1 MKGGIV
7 TMDQGWR
14 FEERVRVSRMRR
26 VGPIGNVHATYRWP
40 RRLPRVQSDLLSW
53 DNLDLCG
60 GWGPLRPA
68 DEATPIARVLAGLKP
83 VGLSVF
89 YVEADGDPPAWQ
101 RPEADRIREL
111 AGTAAASPG
120 FRVTWR
126 SMPWSQAS
134 TLERVLVAR
143 DAPFGELYDL
153 GAIASFYDEAGLR
166 VARDVASLRDRPV
179 QSGWMWERSAETD
192 LELVACGLALG
203 YPLESTAALLL
214 GTGP

>member
-1 MKGGIV
+1 MIV
-7 TMDQGWR
+7 IDSSAVVAVMFG
-14 FEERVRVSRMRR
+14 E
-26 VGPIGNVHATYRWP
+26 
-40 RRLPRVQSDLLSW
+40 
-53 DNLDLCG
+53 
-60 GWGPLRPA
+60 
-68 DEATPIARVLAGLKP
+68 
-83 VGLSVF
+83 
-89 YVEADGDPPAWQ
+89 
-101 RPEADRIREL
+101 PEAGRLVQRL
-111 AGTAAASPG
+111 
-120 FRVTWR
+120 
-126 SMPWSQAS
+126 SQAS